1 MNKFYRTIA
10 AICTM
15 FATAGVVQAA
25 STEDADSGSNTVPG
39 VAGKVEKVIERGANA
54 AARGVKRG
62 ASAAAN
68 GVKRGASEAANG
80 IERGATA
87 TANVAHGVAEKVGIS
102 SAAVEK

>member
-15 FATAGVVQAA
+15 FATMGVAQAA
-25 STEDADSGSNTVPG
+25 SNEAADSGPNTVPG
-39 VAGKVEKVIERGANA
+39 LVDKVEKVIERGANA
-54 AARGVKRG
+54 AARGVKCG

-68 GVKRGASEAANG
+68 GVKLGASAAANG
-80 IERGATA
+80 IERGANA

-102 SAAVEK
+102 SEAAEK